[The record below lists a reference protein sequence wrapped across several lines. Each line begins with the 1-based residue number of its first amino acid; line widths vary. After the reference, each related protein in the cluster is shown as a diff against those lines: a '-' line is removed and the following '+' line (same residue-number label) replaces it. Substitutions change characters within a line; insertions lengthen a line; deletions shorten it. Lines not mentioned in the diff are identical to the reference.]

1 MCSLVYTS
9 YCFGV
14 EGGFSGREGIGGVA
28 WPCFR
33 DRGGR
38 WGVWESSLKNGVFLI
53 VPKQQNSVNAAG
65 TPHTAAF
72 GRLRSS
78 DKPLRATGFCRF
90 GAIRNTPFFPM
101 EQKNPPTS
109 HSRPGAY
116 AGPGSKNRQRHPS
129 AGGMKDKDSEIEGI
143 SVN

>member
-9 YCFGV
+9 YCFGA
-14 EGGFSGREGIGGVA
+14 EGGFSGREGMGVL
-28 WPCFR
+28 PGPVSGTV
-33 DRGGR
+33 GGR
-38 WGVWESSLKNGVFLI
+38 WGVLGTIGKNGVFLI

-90 GAIRNTPFFPM
+90 EAIRN
-101 EQKNPPTS
+101 
-109 HSRPGAY
+109 
-116 AGPGSKNRQRHPS
+116 
-129 AGGMKDKDSEIEGI
+129 I
-143 SVN
+143 SVFSNGAEKSPHVPQPPRSVCRARKQKQTAAPLGRRYEGQGQRN